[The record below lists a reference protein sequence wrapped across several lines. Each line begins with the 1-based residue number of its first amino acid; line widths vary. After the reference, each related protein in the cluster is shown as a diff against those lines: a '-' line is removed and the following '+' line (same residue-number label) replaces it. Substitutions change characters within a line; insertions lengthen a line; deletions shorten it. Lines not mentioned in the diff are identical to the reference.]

1 MKTMLKIL
9 LGFIILMIIGGTIM
23 WIKLNQNMNT
33 IKEIPIENIDFTS
46 YEDGIYEGLYY
57 YEDQIGAKV
66 EVHIKDGI
74 IDNIVL
80 VDHVYGLGQKAESII
95 DQVILE
101 QSIDVD
107 YISGAS
113 TSSKVILLAID
124 DAMKGNES

>member
-1 MKTMLKIL
+1 MKTMIKVL
-9 LGFIILMIIGGTIM
+9 LGFIILIIIGGSII

-57 YEDQIGAKV
+57 YEEQIGAKV

-74 IDNIVL
+74 IENIFL

-107 YISGAS
+107 YITGAS
-113 TSSKVILLAID
+113 TSSKVILLAIN

>member
-1 MKTMLKIL
+1 MKTMLKVL
-9 LGFIILMIIGGTIM
+9 LGFLIVIIIVGASM

-33 IKEIPIENIDFTS
+33 IKEIPIEDIDFTV

-66 EVHIKDGI
+66 EVHIEDGNI
-74 IDNIVL
+74 RNIVL
-80 VDHVYGLGQKAESII
+80 VEHVYGLGQKAESII
-95 DQVILE
+95 DEVILE
-101 QSIDVD
+101 QSLDVD

-124 DAMKGNES
+124 DAMKGN

>member
-1 MKTMLKIL
+1 MKTMIKIL

>member
-9 LGFIILMIIGGTIM
+9 LGFIILIIIGGTIM
-23 WIKLNQNMNT
+23 WVKLNQNMNT

-57 YEDQIGAKV
+57 YEGQIGAKV

-113 TSSKVILLAID
+113 TSSKVILLAIN

>member
-9 LGFIILMIIGGTIM
+9 LGFIILIIIGGTIM

-57 YEDQIGAKV
+57 YEEQVGAKV

>member
-1 MKTMLKIL
+1 MKTMIKIL
-9 LGFIILMIIGGTIM
+9 LGFIILIIIGGSII

-57 YEDQIGAKV
+57 YEEQIGAKV
-66 EVHIKDGI
+66 EVHIKDGF

-80 VDHVYGLGQKAESII
+80 VDHVHGLGQKAESII

-107 YISGAS
+107 YISRAS

>member
-1 MKTMLKIL
+1 MKTMLKVL
-9 LGFIILMIIGGTIM
+9 LGFLIVIIIVGASM

-33 IKEIPIENIDFTS
+33 IKEIPIEDIDFTV

-66 EVHIKDGI
+66 EVHIEDGNI
-74 IDNIVL
+74 INIVL
-80 VDHVYGLGQKAESII
+80 VEHVYGLGQKAESII
-95 DQVILE
+95 DEVILE
-101 QSIDVD
+101 QSLDVD

-124 DAMKGNES
+124 DAMKGN

>member
-1 MKTMLKIL
+1 MKTMLKVL
-9 LGFIILMIIGGTIM
+9 LGFLIVIIIVGASM

-33 IKEIPIENIDFTS
+33 IKEIPIEDIDFTV

-66 EVHIKDGI
+66 EVHIEDGNI
-74 IDNIVL
+74 RNIVL
-80 VDHVYGLGQKAESII
+80 IEHVYGLGQKAESII
-95 DQVILE
+95 DEVILE
-101 QSIDVD
+101 QSLDVD

-124 DAMKGNES
+124 DAMKGN

>member
-1 MKTMLKIL
+1 MKTMLKVL
-9 LGFIILMIIGGTIM
+9 LGFLIVIIIAGASM

-33 IKEIPIENIDFTS
+33 IKEIPIEDIDFTT

-66 EVHIKDGI
+66 EVHIEDGNI
-74 IDNIVL
+74 INIVL
-80 VDHVYGLGQKAESII
+80 VEHVYGLGQKAESII
-95 DQVILE
+95 DEVILE

-124 DAMKGNES
+124 DAMKGN